1 MIKIVIDNR
10 ETNLY
15 VFFQSNASI
24 IVDRKQLDIGD
35 IQIIQEEEII
45 VIERKTIKDL
55 LASIK
60 DGRYKEQKVRLQ
72 SQLQQKK
79 ITSYFYILEGNTFSL
94 NKKEK
99 SILNGSLIS
108 IQLRDGI
115 HIINTDTISET
126 YNFIIR
132 LTERMKIPNSNIFAT
147 SSNNIVNQ
155 TYLNS
160 VKLRKKENIQPRQ
173 AQILM
178 FSNIPGVSVTIGE
191 IIINTYGNVMEL
203 FDKYQGLES
212 EDEKERLLENI
223 TVKERRKIGLKLS
236 KKIYNYL
243 FKI

>member
-15 VFFQSNASI
+15 VLFQSSGSI
-24 IVDRKQLDIGD
+24 IVERKQLDIGD
-35 IQIIQEEEII
+35 VQIIQEEEII

-55 LASIK
+55 IASIK

-79 ITSYFYILEGNTFSL
+79 ITSYFYILEGNTFILS
-94 NKKEK
+94 KQEK
-99 SILNGSLIS
+99 TILNGALIS

-115 HIINTDTISET
+115 HIIKTDTISET

-132 LTERMKIPNSNIFAT
+132 LTERMKIHNSNIFAN
-147 SSNNIVNQ
+147 SSNNIENQ

-160 VKLRKKENIQPRQ
+160 VKLRKKDNIQPRQ

-178 FSNIPGVSVTIGE
+178 FCNIPGVSVKIGE
-191 IIINTYGNVMEL
+191 LIINKYGNVMEL
-203 FDKYQGLES
+203 FDKYQSLES

-223 TVKERRKIGLKLS
+223 TVKERRKIGLKIS